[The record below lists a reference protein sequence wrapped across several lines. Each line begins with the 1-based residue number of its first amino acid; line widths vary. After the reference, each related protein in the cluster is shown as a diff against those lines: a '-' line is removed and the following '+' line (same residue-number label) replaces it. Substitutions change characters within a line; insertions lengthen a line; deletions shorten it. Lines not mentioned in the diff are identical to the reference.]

1 MAKVTKIKTTSHIEK
16 YELFAV
22 TTNCNEFQFYS
33 LLNQLL
39 AIDLQ
44 AQKPY
49 EVLVNR
55 KNVSLSYFSA
65 WDELRKLKVS
75 VIDNQG
81 YGAPLVDFLKNI
93 NFFVKIVL
101 PNDGMLAECQKTL
114 SENEN
119 VTFAQ
124 RIDREILTR
133 QQNSALKALFDKI

>member
-1 MAKVTKIKTTSHIEK
+1 MAKVKRIETTLEK

-22 TTNCNEFQFYS
+22 TTNCDEFQFYS

-39 AIDLQ
+39 TIDLQ

-49 EVLVNR
+49 EVLVNK
-55 KNVSLSYFSA
+55 KNILLSYFSS

-81 YGAPLVDFLKNI
+81 YGAPLVDFMKNI

-101 PNDGMLAECQKTL
+101 PSEDMLANCQKTL

-119 VTFAQ
+119 VTFVQ
-124 RIDREILTR
+124 RIDRENLTR
-133 QQNSALKALFDKI
+133 QQNSILKALFDKI

>member
-75 VIDNQG
+75 IIDNQG

-119 VTFAQ
+119 VTFVQ

-133 QQNSALKALFDKI
+133 QQNSALMALFDKI

>member
-119 VTFAQ
+119 VTFVQ

>member
-1 MAKVTKIKTTSHIEK
+1 MAKVKRIETTLEK

-22 TTNCNEFQFYS
+22 TTNCDEFQFYS

-39 AIDLQ
+39 TIDLQ

-49 EVLVNR
+49 EVLVNK
-55 KNVSLSYFSA
+55 KNILLSYFSS

-81 YGAPLVDFLKNI
+81 YGAPLVDFMKNI

-101 PNDGMLAECQKTL
+101 PSEDMLANCQKTL

-119 VTFAQ
+119 VTFVQ
-124 RIDREILTR
+124 RIDRENLTR
-133 QQNSALKALFDKI
+133 QQNSVLKALFDKI